1 MTITI
6 VSIAIIFLVFFYCCY
21 RIKKAVKNDTF
32 RQEKN
37 IIEYMP
43 SVLTTFG
50 VLGTFIGI
58 TYGLSDFNTTNISAS
73 ISVLLSG
80 LKMAFWTSIVGMVCS
95 IVVSRWINSISDDI
109 EATTPSTE
117 QDALNRICVAIQ
129 NMSQDQN
136 RLNATIEKMVNQSNT
151 LQTRMINLLDQ
162 QTTGIGKIVESQNGV
177 IELLSS
183 QTDCL
188 GSLNDKV
195 EEIVMSNSKLMDV
208 HTEIVGIHNISTKIE
223 EEARATYSQLGEV
236 LDIMSTQVGIQEENL
251 QETKNLSTTVRGEII
266 VITDAMEKGNKLMQ
280 TKFDEFSALMR
291 KNNVESLVKVMEG
304 VTKEFNKSLKE
315 LINKLVQEN
324 FEQLNKSVE
333 QLNVWQVEN
342 KDMISELTSQYNNMT
357 SEFKATSTVLEEVA
371 DNTHSLIADDSHL
384 KRLIEELQKV
394 LIDDTKFE
402 EITVKLNDTISKVH
416 EGTEAF
422 DEATKEL
429 NTWIRNHKDMGDGV
443 RLLVKKLDEI
453 NKIKDYNEEFWRETR
468 KNMNEGLSIIA
479 NASKSLNSSV
489 STLNEEFYERLN
501 NTLANLDACIQAM
514 YDNKKRN

>member
-6 VSIAIIFLVFFYCCY
+6 ISIAVIVIAFLYCCY
-21 RIKKAVKNDTF
+21 RIKKAVENNTF
-32 RQEKN
+32 KQEKN

-43 SVLTTFG
+43 SVLTTLG

-73 ISVLLSG
+73 ISVLLEG
-80 LKMAFWTSIVGMVCS
+80 LKAAFWTSIVGMVCS
-95 IVVSRWINSISDDI
+95 IVVSRWINRISDNI

-117 QDALNRICVAIQ
+117 QDALNRICAAIQ
-129 NMSQDQN
+129 DMSQGQ
-136 RLNATIEKMVNQSNT
+136 RLLNEAVKEMVNQSNT
-151 LQTRMINLLDQ
+151 LQARMVNLLDQ
-162 QTTGIGKIVESQNGV
+162 QTTEIRKIVDSQNGI

-183 QTDCL
+183 QRDDL
-188 GSLNDKV
+188 GNLDTKM
-195 EEIVMSNSKLMDV
+195 EAIVTGNSKLMDV
-208 HTEIVGIHNISTKIE
+208 HAEIVGIHNISTKIE
-223 EEARATYSQLGEV
+223 EEVKATYSQLGEI
-236 LDIMSTQVGIQEENL
+236 LDIMSTQISVQEENL
-251 QETKNLSTTVRGEII
+251 QEAKNLSTTVRGEIV
-266 VITDAMEKGNKLMQ
+266 VITDVMERGNKLMQ
-280 TKFDEFSALMR
+280 SKFDEFSTLMQ
-291 KNNVESLVKVMEG
+291 KNNVESLVKVMEE
-304 VTKEFNKSLKE
+304 VVKEFNKSLKE
-315 LINKLVQEN
+315 LINRLVHEN

-342 KDMISELTSQYNNMT
+342 KDMISELTSQYYNMT
-357 SEFKATSTVLEEVA
+357 SEFKVTSTVLEEVA
-371 DNTHSLIADDSHL
+371 DNTHSLIADDGHL
-384 KRLIEELQKV
+384 QRLVEELQRV
-394 LIDDTKFE
+394 LVDDTKFE

-416 EGTEAF
+416 DGTEAF

-468 KNMNEGLSIIA
+468 QNMNEGVGIIV

>member
-6 VSIAIIFLVFFYCCY
+6 ISIAVIIVAFLYCCY
-21 RIKKAVKNDTF
+21 RIKKAVENNTF
-32 RQEKN
+32 KQEKN

-43 SVLTTFG
+43 SVLTTLG

-73 ISVLLSG
+73 ISVLLEG
-80 LKMAFWTSIVGMVCS
+80 LKAAFWTSIVGMICS
-95 IVVSRWINSISDDI
+95 IVVSRWVNRISDNI
-109 EATTPSTE
+109 EATIPSTE
-117 QDALNRICVAIQ
+117 QDALNRICAAIQ
-129 NMSQDQN
+129 NMSKGQ
-136 RLNATIEKMVNQSNT
+136 RLLNEAIEKMVNQSNT
-151 LQTRMINLLDQ
+151 LQARMVNLLDQ
-162 QTTGIGKIVESQNGV
+162 QTTEIRKIVDSQNGI

-183 QTDCL
+183 QRDDFGNLDT
-188 GSLNDKV
+188 KM
-195 EEIVMSNSKLMDV
+195 EAIVTGNSKLMDV
-208 HTEIVGIHNISTKIE
+208 HAEIVGIHNISTKIE
-223 EEARATYSQLGEV
+223 EEAKATYSQLGEI
-236 LDIMSTQVGIQEENL
+236 LDIMNTQVSIQEENL
-251 QETKNLSTTVRGEII
+251 QETKNLSTTVRGEIV

-280 TKFDEFSALMR
+280 SKFDEFSALMQ
-291 KNNVESLVKVMEG
+291 KNNVESLVKVMEE

-315 LINKLVQEN
+315 LINRLVQEN

-342 KDMISELTSQYNNMT
+342 KNMISELTSQYYNMT
-357 SEFKATSTVLEEVA
+357 SEFKVTSTVLEEVA
-371 DNTHSLIADDSHL
+371 DNTHSLIADDGHL

-394 LIDDTKFE
+394 LVDDTKFE
-402 EITVKLNDTISKVH
+402 EIIVKLNDTISKVH
-416 EGTEAF
+416 DGTEAF

-453 NKIKDYNEEFWRETR
+453 NRIKDYNEEFWRETR
-468 KNMNEGLSIIA
+468 QNMNEGVGIIA

>member
-21 RIKKAVKNDTF
+21 RIKKAVKNNTF

-58 TYGLSDFNTTNISAS
+58 TYGLLDFNTTNISAS

-80 LKMAFWTSIVGMVCS
+80 LKMAFLTSIVGMVCS

-251 QETKNLSTTVRGEII
+251 QETKNLSTTVRGEIV
-266 VITDAMEKGNKLMQ
+266 VITDAMEKGN
-280 TKFDEFSALMR
+280 
-291 KNNVESLVKVMEG
+291 
-304 VTKEFNKSLKE
+304 
-315 LINKLVQEN
+315 
-324 FEQLNKSVE
+324 
-333 QLNVWQVEN
+333 
-342 KDMISELTSQYNNMT
+342 
-357 SEFKATSTVLEEVA
+357 
-371 DNTHSLIADDSHL
+371 
-384 KRLIEELQKV
+384 
-394 LIDDTKFE
+394 
-402 EITVKLNDTISKVH
+402 
-416 EGTEAF
+416 
-422 DEATKEL
+422 
-429 NTWIRNHKDMGDGV
+429 
-443 RLLVKKLDEI
+443 
-453 NKIKDYNEEFWRETR
+453 
-468 KNMNEGLSIIA
+468 
-479 NASKSLNSSV
+479 V
-489 STLNEEFYERLN
+489 SPR
-501 NTLANLDACIQAM
+501 
-514 YDNKKRN
+514 

>member
-21 RIKKAVKNDTF
+21 RIKKAVKNNTF

-58 TYGLSDFNTTNISAS
+58 TYGLLDFNTTNISAS

-80 LKMAFWTSIVGMVCS
+80 LKMAFLTSIVGMVCS

-208 HTEIVGIHNISTKIE
+208 HTEIVGI
-223 EEARATYSQLGEV
+223 
-236 LDIMSTQVGIQEENL
+236 QEENL
-251 QETKNLSTTVRGEII
+251 QETKNLSTTVRGEIV

-384 KRLIEELQKV
+384 KRLIEELQRV

-468 KNMNEGLSIIA
+468 KNMNEGVSIIV

-514 YDNKKRN
+514 YDNKRRS

>member
-1 MTITI
+1 
-6 VSIAIIFLVFFYCCY
+6 
-21 RIKKAVKNDTF
+21 
-32 RQEKN
+32 
-37 IIEYMP
+37 
-43 SVLTTFG
+43 
-50 VLGTFIGI
+50 
-58 TYGLSDFNTTNISAS
+58 
-73 ISVLLSG
+73 
-80 LKMAFWTSIVGMVCS
+80 MAFWTSIVGMICS
-95 IVVSRWINSISDDI
+95 IVVSRWINGISDDI

-129 NMSQDQN
+129 NMSQDQS
-136 RLNATIEKMVNQSNT
+136 RLNETIERMVNQSNT

-162 QTTGIGKIVESQNGV
+162 QATGIEKIVESQNGV

-183 QTDCL
+183 QS
-188 GSLNDKV
+188 GSLDNL
-195 EEIVMSNSKLMDV
+195 NSKLMDV

-223 EEARATYSQLGEV
+223 EGAKAAYSQLGEV
-236 LDIMSTQVGIQEENL
+236 LDIMSTQVSIQEENL
-251 QETKNLSTTVRGEII
+251 LETKNLSTTVRGEIV

-280 TKFDEFSALMR
+280 SKFDEFSALMR

-333 QLNVWQVEN
+333 QLNVWQIEN
-342 KDMISELTSQYNNMT
+342 KNMISELTSQYNNMT
-357 SEFKATSTVLEEVA
+357 SEFKVTSTVLEEVA

-384 KRLIEELQKV
+384 KRLIEELQRV

-402 EITVKLNDTISKVH
+402 DITVKLNDTISKVH
-416 EGTEAF
+416 NGTEAF

-468 KNMNEGLSIIA
+468 KNMNEGVGIIA